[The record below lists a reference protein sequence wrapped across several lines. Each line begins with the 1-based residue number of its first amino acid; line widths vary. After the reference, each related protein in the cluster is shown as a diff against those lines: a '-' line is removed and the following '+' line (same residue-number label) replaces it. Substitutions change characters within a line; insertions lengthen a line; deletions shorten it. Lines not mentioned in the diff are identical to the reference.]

1 MINKNLDKTI
11 ILSLSK
17 LSTIFL
23 YIQNFQ
29 NLKNNIKSLI
39 NSPGI
44 EKKIINGTKNELV
57 LIFNNIKLIMS
68 TKLKEIE
75 IEENPLI
82 IKGSSAN
89 NHGVCSTKSRN

>member
-1 MINKNLDKTI
+1 LINKNLDKTI

-44 EKKIINGTKNELV
+44 EKIIINGTKNELV
-57 LIFNNIKLIMS
+57 LIFNNIKLIM
-68 TKLKEIE
+68 T
-75 IEENPLI
+75 
-82 IKGSSAN
+82 
-89 NHGVCSTKSRN
+89 

>member
-44 EKKIINGTKNELV
+44 EKIIINGTKNELV